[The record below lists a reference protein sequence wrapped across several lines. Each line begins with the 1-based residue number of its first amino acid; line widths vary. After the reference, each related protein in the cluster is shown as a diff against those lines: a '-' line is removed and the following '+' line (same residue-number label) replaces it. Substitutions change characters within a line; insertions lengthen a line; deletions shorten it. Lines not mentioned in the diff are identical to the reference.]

1 MLYPETIK
9 YNMTGNRLNN
19 AKPCSPFHS
28 SHKDFTDYR
37 IVTKKADCL
46 NFSKTSLY
54 KPNTPLKYPPPQII
68 ITLCT
73 VHTDSSFELIPNSSL
88 K

>member
-37 IVTKKADCL
+37 IVTKKQTAL
-46 NFSKTSLY
+46 ISVKLLFTNL
-54 KPNTPLKYPPPQII
+54 TP
-68 ITLCT
+68 
-73 VHTDSSFELIPNSSL
+73 H
-88 K
+88 